1 MAECTCANPR
11 AVAEA
16 INNSA
21 STISGKIES
30 AGQLI
35 DETMY
40 GKSMQ
45 GGAHGA
51 PAPVRFCHWAAPE
64 YGGVGESAWTNFF
77 RAAQLAI
84 ALLNATIQGQIA
96 DKQQDLANGYYQQ
109 AKYKWDRFD
118 KRYRPLEESIL
129 DETSSVPIREM
140 DCDDDRDRASLAV
153 GSAYDTIGAYMT
165 RKARALRLCL
175 DPTSVDQLEF
185 GRNLLLVDTENYNL
199 RDDTWF
205 TDFKNDQRW
214 NRRSNILN
222 LGRNLGSMALK
233 YGDVSRA
240 LMSDVGGIAN
250 KAAGSLSMALGYYGA
265 RLDTVYPTGY
275 LGTGGQGGNI
285 GLVGTNNTAVNAA
298 APGGGMAF

>member
-1 MAECTCANPR
+1 MAECTCANPQ
-11 AVAEA
+11 AVAQA
-16 INNSA
+16 INKSA

-30 AGQLI
+30 AGRTI
-35 DETMY
+35 DETLY
-40 GKSMQ
+40 GKSLN
-45 GGAHGA
+45 GSHGS

-64 YGGVGESAWTNFF
+64 YGGVGENAWTNFF

-140 DCDDDRDRASLAV
+140 NCDDDRDRAALAV

-185 GRNLLLVDTENYNL
+185 GRNLLLVDTEIY
-199 RDDTWF
+199 TCVM
-205 TDFKNDQRW
+205 TP
-214 NRRSNILN
+214 
-222 LGRNLGSMALK
+222 GSPTSK
-233 YGDVSRA
+233 TTS
-240 LMSDVGGIAN
+240 
-250 KAAGSLSMALGYYGA
+250 AG
-265 RLDTVYPTGY
+265 T
-275 LGTGGQGGNI
+275 
-285 GLVGTNNTAVNAA
+285 AA
-298 APGGGMAF
+298 ATSSIWGATWGPWRSSMVTCPGHSCRMWAVSPTRLPAVCPWPWVTTGPGWTPCIRRRTLGPEARAATSAS